1 MIASTSCNAN
11 ATCATTTTTFRRRA
25 AGKSHAR
32 GVVLARASSASTA
45 ADASAL
51 YPRRELAQVSAKKVA
66 AAPVAKPSV
75 PSAQI
80 AVGSAVAIAAAAL
93 AIKASKSST
102 IGGAS
107 KQKRIVIAG
116 APASGKGTQCEMIV
130 KKFGLTHISAGD
142 LLRAAV
148 AAGTDAGKK
157 AKEYMDR
164 GDLVPNEVVVT
175 MVKDRLAQPD
185 CAKGW
190 LLDGYPRS
198 EEQAEALIESGI
210 DPDLFLLLDVPD
222 ESLLVKRGAGGPHI
236 LQRSAS
242 HRCENASAQPNEECR
257 QQAMEGQQSVEGR
270 QQAVVCAR
278 RVHLIDVELLVD
290 LSEDALLIV
299 HVYLARAVALRAVD
313 AVGALDLPLRPLR
326 VPQDRPRTLRLP
338 VSTRSLLARSEE
350 CNPDP
355 QQ

>member
-11 ATCATTTTTFRRRA
+11 APCATTTTTFRRRA

-175 MVKDRLAQPD
+175 MVKDRLAQSG

-222 ESLLVKRGAGGPHI
+222 EI
-236 LQRSAS
+236 LIDRVVGRRLDPVDGTIYHMTFFPPPTPEIAARLTQRSDDT
-242 HRCENASAQPNEECR
+242 EEKAANR
-257 QQAMEGQQSVEGR
+257 L
-270 QQAVVCAR
+270 AV
-278 RVHLIDVELLVD
+278 H
-290 LSEDALLIV
+290 
-299 HVYLARAVALRAVD
+299 HKNVD
-313 AVGALDLPLRPLR
+313 AVVGKYESIMKNVDGNRAK
-326 VPQDRPRTLRLP
+326 QDVFKDIERLIK
-338 VSTRSLLARSEE
+338 AM
-350 CNPDP
+350 
-355 QQ
+355 